1 MTKVISLRKN
11 KTHRNKLPIKKD
23 NNLIKNIGENKF
35 KIAFL
40 IASLISILIG
50 AVSYKLITNTQITNI
65 IASNMQVLSNGKF
78 KETFIYLLKF
88 DLSFLLLNFFIG
100 TSFIG
105 SSLSFLSPML
115 KCLYIGYF
123 SGYLYNEFELK
134 GVLFCLLLL
143 YPCFA
148 ITTTSLIFSSNENI
162 YMSKYIFNCLNG
174 KTSIDN
180 ISIRLYLIRYLLLLA
195 INLSCIGVTSLVISF
210 VAPKL
215 NII

>member
-180 ISIRLYLIRYLLLLA
+180 ISIRLYLVRYLLLLA
-195 INLSCIGVTSLVISF
+195 INLSCIGVTSLVIAF